1 MDQLLFHLG
10 GKAASRREM
19 LRVGPAGWD
28 HDGSKAPPPSDRG
41 RRGVGGAE
49 TPTPA
54 STRGGCSAPDW
65 LATCPRR
72 SWYPSFGGDSGRC
85 ILADLDVTEATM
97 QGGRW
102 HGKLVS
108 GQAQIQLPTFG
119 LPGHRQPCK
128 AWVRPWRPCGPI
140 ASPAW
145 PGLGCRGRNAR
156 GPHRGCPRPG
166 GRGRPDPHGGGG
178 AGAGTWSGAGRE
190 SEQPPPSI
198 PGGWFRES
206 NRWQRLLRRAARRVA
221 RPTRQV
227 GWQSVQGPERRPGR
241 ARRPR

>member
-128 AWVRPWRPCGPI
+128 GVGSTLEALWTDRF
-140 ASPAW
+140 
-145 PGLGCRGRNAR
+145 
-156 GPHRGCPRPG
+156 
-166 GRGRPDPHGGGG
+166 
-178 AGAGTWSGAGRE
+178 AG
-190 SEQPPPSI
+190 
-198 PGGWFRES
+198 
-206 NRWQRLLRRAARRVA
+206 VA
-221 RPTRQV
+221 RSWLSWAQC
-227 GWQSVQGPERRPGR
+227 SGPSSGLPS
-241 ARRPR
+241 AWW